1 MCVPF
6 PLHVLQGTVRG
17 SAYQRLTLA
26 NKDPILILLALIL
39 SLSEILLIFLLYVGQ
54 SWKTIL
60 SLAIYSW
67 LVIFLLVEMVL
78 LIIYMTFQL
87 TGGTYFVHS
96 FSLEISDDSDWCFW
110 LWLLHLL
117 ICFIYFIYSFFS
129 INHSSL
135 LCLQF
140 LMLVHKT

>member
-17 SAYQRLTLA
+17 SAYQRLTA

-60 SLAIYSW
+60 SLAIYS
-67 LVIFLLVEMVL
+67 
-78 LIIYMTFQL
+78 
-87 TGGTYFVHS
+87 
-96 FSLEISDDSDWCFW
+96 
-110 LWLLHLL
+110 
-117 ICFIYFIYSFFS
+117 
-129 INHSSL
+129 
-135 LCLQF
+135 
-140 LMLVHKT
+140 

>member
-54 SWKTIL
+54 SWKTIS
-60 SLAIYSW
+60 SLAIYS
-67 LVIFLLVEMVL
+67 
-78 LIIYMTFQL
+78 
-87 TGGTYFVHS
+87 
-96 FSLEISDDSDWCFW
+96 
-110 LWLLHLL
+110 
-117 ICFIYFIYSFFS
+117 
-129 INHSSL
+129 
-135 LCLQF
+135 
-140 LMLVHKT
+140 